1 MKTKYTSQNRSA
13 GYALLLVMIMC
24 ATSLLIMAG
33 IMNRTWAISNLNN
46 RNNQLAQCN
55 AAANAATEKIFA
67 RMAYDF
73 QNYGLGQVTNHLG
86 VYWTNIPNASENPYW
101 GNFVFFDAQGHS
113 NQTYANFVTN
123 YSGPLPTQ
131 YTNYFTTIS
140 PIYRI
145 ISNVS
150 MPGSPDIVG
159 TSQEDVLLA
168 LVPITTYAIFYNGP
182 LEFTKCAS
190 MTVRGRVHANDI
202 ICVGTTASNIFT
214 GIVTST
220 KTVDGPQRDG
230 WTPRSWNED
239 TTSAPVTQPTF
250 RPSRYP

>member
-24 ATSLLIMAG
+24 AISLLIMAG
-33 IMNRTWAISNLNN
+33 IMNRTSTISKLNN

-86 VYWTNIPNASENPYW
+86 MYWTNIPNAAENPYW

-131 YTNYFTTIS
+131 YTNFFTTMS

-159 TSQEDVLLA
+159 TPRKMCCS
-168 LVPITTYAIFYNGP
+168 PWCPSP
-182 LEFTKCAS
+182 LTRFFT
-190 MTVRGRVHANDI
+190 M
-202 ICVGTTASNIFT
+202 
-214 GIVTST
+214 
-220 KTVDGPQRDG
+220 
-230 WTPRSWNED
+230 
-239 TTSAPVTQPTF
+239 APWSSPNA
-250 RPSRYP
+250 PP